1 MLELGQTSLN
11 LRENDESEGEV
22 MMTLFEKKRIHIH
35 LDPNRPPMTSAEV
48 ATLSQT
54 IGGLKRSKTTLA
66 NAWHTLSRYE
76 DRAEKKSDSGTMI
89 NAGLKCLSS
98 AVHWLEQAIDMFES
112 GRNYAKAGK

>member
-1 MLELGQTSLN
+1 MVN
-11 LRENDESEGEV
+11 LY
-22 MMTLFEKKRIHIH
+22 EKHRWH

-54 IGGLKRSKTTLA
+54 IGGLKRSKTTIA
-66 NAWHTLSRYE
+66 NARLTLSRYE
-76 DRAEKKSDSGTMI
+76 DRAEKPSDSGTMI